1 MLDLLKQNESSFRP
15 RHEMKFL
22 IPASILESVRD
33 YTACFCK
40 PDPMSLGYPPQY
52 SVTTLQLDSPDLSL
66 NFAKERELKNRF
78 KLRIRSYGEPEEDC
92 PIFIEI
98 KRKFENIVSKS
109 RAKLDRKTY
118 LGVLED
124 SFQNKTAPSFENP
137 GDRDAYFEFI
147 RLVQAIDAGPVLRI
161 RYDRE
166 CWVGIE
172 DKSVRITMDTRLAYQ
187 PASSLKVFDETA
199 VWRRADVA
207 SVMKGA
213 PASVILELKSGL
225 QIPDW
230 VIRMV
235 RHFSLQ
241 RIGFC
246 KYTEAVKLESTFGGC
261 SPFAQ
266 SGFKSPFHSSSL
278 G

>member
-22 IPASILESVRD
+22 IPASMVESVRD
-33 YTACFCK
+33 FTACFCK
-40 PDPMSLGYPPQY
+40 PDPMGLGYPPRY
-52 SVTTLQLDSPDLSL
+52 TVTTLQLDSPDLSL
-66 NFAKERELKNRF
+66 NFAKDCELKNRF
-78 KLRIRSYGEPEEDC
+78 KLRIRSYGLPDEEC

-109 RAKLDRKTY
+109 RAKLDRRSY
-118 LGVLED
+118 LNVLEE
-124 SFQNKTAPSFENP
+124 SFSTKKAPKFEKAS
-137 GDRDAYFEFI
+137 DRDAYFEFI

-172 DKSVRITMDTRLAYQ
+172 DKSVRITLDTRLAYQ
-187 PASSLKVFDETA
+187 PAANLKVFDETS

-207 SVMKGA
+207 SVMKGC

-230 VIRMV
+230 IIRMV
-235 RHFSLQ
+235 RHFSLR

-246 KYTEAVKLESTFGGC
+246 KYTEAVKLESSFGG
-261 SPFAQ
+261 SNPFAQ
-266 SGFKSPFHSSSL
+266 TGFKSPL
-278 G
+278 RTTLLR